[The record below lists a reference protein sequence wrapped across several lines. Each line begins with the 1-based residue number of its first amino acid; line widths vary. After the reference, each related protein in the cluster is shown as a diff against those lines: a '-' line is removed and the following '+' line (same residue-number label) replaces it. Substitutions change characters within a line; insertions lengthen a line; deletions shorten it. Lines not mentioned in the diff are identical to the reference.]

1 MGRYLGRICSAS
13 AATSELCEWVQFGID
28 VYMPYH
34 MYRVKSHSS
43 PWFST
48 DCTAAIIHRNH
59 FFRWGTHLYM
69 SLFLSVYLTILLLI
83 GMVFVII

>member
-34 MYRVKSHSS
+34 LYQVKSYSS
-43 PWFST
+43 PWFSAAFV
-48 DCTAAIIHRNH
+48 AAIIHRNN
-59 FFRWGTHLYM
+59 FFRWGTHFYM
-69 SLFLSVYLTILLLI
+69 SLFLSVWQFVCHAPYLRY
-83 GMVFVII
+83 II